1 MKNMFL
7 LATAFTL
14 SLGLSA
20 QEADANAAEINFET
34 ETIDYGTI
42 EQGADGEREFV
53 FTNTGKEPLIISN
66 CKGSCGCTE
75 PSWPKQPIAPGETA
89 SIKVKYDTKRVGQFT
104 KTVTVSSNAKTPS
117 KTLRIRGVVQ
127 AKPKDPETVPMK
139 KESGSSAV
147 QVR

>member
-66 CKGSCGCTE
+66 CKGSCGCTV

-127 AKPKDPETVPMK
+127 AAPKDPETVPMK

>member
-1 MKNMFL
+1 MKKFFL

-20 QEADANAAEINFET
+20 QEADANAAEISFET

-42 EQGADGEREFV
+42 DKGADGQREFV

-66 CKGSCGCTE
+66 CKGSCGCTV
-75 PSWPKQPIAPGETA
+75 PVWPKQPIAPGETA

-104 KTVTVSSNAKTPS
+104 KTVTVSSNAKSPT
-117 KTLRIRGVVQ
+117 KTLRIRGVVK
-127 AKPKDPETVPMK
+127 AAPKETETVPMK
-139 KESGSSAV
+139 KESGSSAI

>member
-20 QEADANAAEINFET
+20 QEADPNAAEINFET

-42 EQGADGEREFV
+42 EQGANGEREFV

-66 CKGSCGCTE
+66 CKGSCGCTV

-127 AKPKDPETVPMK
+127 AAPKDPETVPMK